1 MNYWVTYSDK
11 NYMKNTDI
19 LLSLL
24 NKFSKVKLL
33 FFTLD
38 FEYENNYENVIPIYY
53 NLNGKGIPEIKFLK
67 AELCQKALE
76 YDNDANFCFLDADI
90 IPTRNCDSIF
100 DNISSITNYPL
111 VTRHAYDWI
120 SIGIY
125 INDILVNDDGLQI
138 DKNHESN
145 LLNYI
150 GSSFD
155 KRSVYYK
162 QTCALIFNNKCEDL
176 INQWTDLCNNKFIFD
191 NKNKFAPVHE
201 ESILNA
207 LLWKYDYNNCLQEL
221 HIDVPHFD
229 HQNVFDF
236 IHTLRNPKDYTDFFC
251 DWVKVPSKEG
261 INNICFFHGLIHND
275 KVPFIYF
282 LEKYFQ
288 NE

>member
-53 NLNGKGIPEIKFLK
+53 NLDGKGIPEIKFLK

-90 IPTRNCDSIF
+90 IPTRNCDKVF
-100 DNISSITNYPL
+100 NNVSSINNYPL
-111 VTRHAYDWI
+111 VTRHAYDF
-120 SIGIY
+120 
-125 INDILVNDDGLQI
+125 INHFNPEI
-138 DKNHESN
+138 DKNHEIN

-150 GSSFD
+150 DSSID
-155 KRSVYYK
+155 KRSFFYK
-162 QTCALIFNNKCEDL
+162 QTCVVLFNYNCKDI
-176 INQWTDLCNNKFIFD
+176 INQWVNLCNDKFIFD

-221 HIDVPHFD
+221 HMDVPNFNYS
-229 HQNVFDF
+229 NVFDF
-236 IHTLRNPKDYTDFFC
+236 IYTLRNPKDYTEFFC
-251 DWVKVPSKEG
+251 DWVKVPSIQG
-261 INNICFFHGLIHND
+261 INNVCFFHGLIHND
-275 KVPFIYF
+275 AKVSFLHF

>member
-53 NLNGKGIPEIKFLK
+53 NLDGKGIPEIKFLK

-90 IPTRNCDSIF
+90 IPTRNCDKVF

-111 VTRHAYDWI
+111 VTRHAYDF
-120 SIGIY
+120 
-125 INDILVNDDGLQI
+125 INHFNPEI
-138 DKNHESN
+138 DKNHEIN

-150 GSSFD
+150 DSSID
-155 KRSVYYK
+155 KRSLFYK
-162 QTCALIFNNKCEDL
+162 QTCVVLFNYNCKDI
-176 INQWTDLCNNKFIFD
+176 INQWVNLCNDKLIVD
-191 NKNKFAPVHE
+191 SKNKFAPVHE

-221 HIDVPHFD
+221 HMDVPNFNHS
-229 HQNVFDF
+229 NVFDF
-236 IHTLRNPKDYTDFFC
+236 IYTLRNPKDYTEFFC
-251 DWVKVPSKEG
+251 DWVKVPSIQG
-261 INNICFFHGLIHND
+261 INNVCFFHGLIYND
-275 KVPFIYF
+275 AKVPFLHF
-282 LEKYFQ
+282 LENYFQ
-288 NE
+288 NA

>member
-90 IPTRNCDSIF
+90 IPTRNCDRIF
-100 DNISSITNYPL
+100 DNVPSIKNYPL
-111 VTRHAYDWI
+111 VTRHAYDF
-120 SIGIY
+120 
-125 INDILVNDDGLQI
+125 INHFNPEI
-138 DKNHESN
+138 DKDHEIN

-150 GSSFD
+150 DSSIN
-155 KRSVYYK
+155 KRTFFYK
-162 QTCALIFNNKCEDL
+162 QTCVVLFNYRCLDI
-176 INQWTDLCNNKFIFD
+176 INQWVNLCNDKFIFD
-191 NKNKFAPVHE
+191 NKNKYAPVHE

-221 HIDVPHFD
+221 HMDVPNFNYN
-229 HQNVFDF
+229 NVFDF
-236 IHTLRNPKDYTDFFC
+236 IYTLRNPKDYTNFFC

-261 INNICFFHGLIHND
+261 IKNVCFIHGLIHND
-275 KVPFIYF
+275 AEVPFLHF

-288 NE
+288 NG